1 MLTNKLL
8 TAVRKT
14 VLMVLLTASFAAA
27 GDAQNVLWK
36 NRFNGAGDNS
46 DRYNQAVAD
55 GGTIA
60 FVRDG
65 DMISIDVING
75 ILELDVSDDVL
86 AERKR
91 TWVAPKPPVQKGS
104 YLERYSRLVGSA
116 MSGAILK

>member
-55 GGTIA
+55 GAGNYYLTGYTINPEPKR
-60 FVRDG
+60 F
-65 DMISIDVING
+65 
-75 ILELDVSDDVL
+75 SDR
-86 AERKR
+86 EIKFI
-91 TWVAPKPPVQKGS
+91 G
-104 YLERYSRLVGSA
+104 RYS
-116 MSGAILK
+116 MDQKI